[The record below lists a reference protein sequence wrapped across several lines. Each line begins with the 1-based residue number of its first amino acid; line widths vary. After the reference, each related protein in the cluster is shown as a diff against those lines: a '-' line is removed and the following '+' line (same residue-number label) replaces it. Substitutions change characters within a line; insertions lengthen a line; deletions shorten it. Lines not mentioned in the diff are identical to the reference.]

1 MLRIGVLVSGG
12 GTNLQAIIDR
22 IESGYIKDCS
32 IVTVVSSK
40 PNVYALKE
48 PKTQYSGGLHCQK
61 DYPSVHEYGEAL
73 IQHFERCEVGL
84 IVMAGFCPY
93 WEKTL

>member
-12 GTNLQAIIDR
+12 GTNLQAICVGIAR
-22 IESGYIKDCS
+22 
-32 IVTVVSSK
+32 
-40 PNVYALKE
+40 
-48 PKTQYSGGLHCQK
+48 K

-84 IVMAGFCPY
+84 IVMAGFLSILG
-93 WEKTL
+93 EKNGLKTG

>member
-48 PKTQYSGGLHCQK
+48 PKNTIFRRFWHCQK
-61 DYPSVHEYGEAL
+61 RLSFGA
-73 IQHFERCEVGL
+73 
-84 IVMAGFCPY
+84 
-93 WEKTL
+93 